1 MPLGKANKQPGSA
14 LAVTLSSIRDAR
26 EQIAGTIKP
35 TPLAQS
41 QVLSELAGCEVW
53 LKLENLQFTASFKER
68 GALVKLS
75 SLSRDE
81 REAGV
86 VAASAGNHAQG
97 VAFMAKRLGIPAT
110 IVMPKDTPF
119 TKISRTEA
127 LEATIVLSGD
137 SLAEAAEHA
146 RALSDQHGLTLV
158 HPYDDAK
165 VIAGQGTVALEILE
179 ANDAIDCLI
188 VPIGG
193 GGLISGI
200 AVAAKAL
207 KPDIEIIGVEASLY
221 PSMYQAIRGEEPHVG
236 GQTIAD
242 GIAVKNPGSL
252 TKPIVEQLVD
262 NIVLVDEAA
271 IEQAVQ
277 TLIEI
282 EKTVAE
288 GAGAAALAGLFANRE
303 RFAGKRVCVLV
314 SGGNIDARVL
324 ASILMRG
331 LVREGRLIRI
341 RVEISDAPGAL
352 ARVATLIGEC
362 GGNIV
367 EIYHQ
372 RLFQD
377 VPVRRADLD
386 VVLETRDRRHVES
399 IVGALREAGFHTRLL
414 STSGTESPI

>member
-1 MPLGKANKQPGSA
+1 MPRAKATKATDDG
-14 LAVTLSSIRDAR
+14 LAVTLSSIREAQKR
-26 EQIAGTIKP
+26 IADTIRP
-35 TPLAQS
+35 TPLAHS

-75 SLSRDE
+75 SLSKSERD
-81 REAGV
+81 AGV

-127 LEATIVLSGD
+127 LEASIVLSGD
-137 SLAEAAEHA
+137 SLSEAADHA
-146 RALSDQHGLTLV
+146 RALSDKHGLTLV

-165 VIAGQGTVALEILE
+165 VIAGQGTVAIEILE
-179 ANDAIDCLI
+179 ANDAFDCLI

-207 KPDIEIIGVEASLY
+207 KPNIEIVGVEASLY
-221 PSMYQAIRGEEPHVG
+221 PSMYQAIRGEEPKVG

-242 GIAVKNPGSL
+242 GIAVKHPGAL

-262 NIVLVDEAA
+262 DIVLVGEAA
-271 IEQAVQ
+271 MEQAVQ

-288 GAGAAALAGLFANRE
+288 GAGAAALAGLFENKE

-331 LVREGRLIRI
+331 LVRQGRLIRI

-352 ARVATLIGEC
+352 ARVATLIGDS

-386 VVLETRDRRHVES
+386 VVLETRDRRHVEN
-399 IVGALREAGFHTRLL
+399 IVGALKDAGFHTRLL
-414 STSGTESPI
+414 STSGTENPI

>member
-1 MPLGKANKQPGSA
+1 MPRAEGPSKNAAP
-14 LAVTLSSIRDAR
+14 LAVALDDIRAAR
-26 EQIAGTIKP
+26 DLIAGTIEP
-35 TPLAQS
+35 TPLARS
-41 QVLSELAGCEVW
+41 QVLSEMAGCEVW

-75 SLSRDE
+75 SLTEAE
-81 REAGV
+81 RAAGV

-97 VAFMAKRLGIPAT
+97 VAYMARRLDIPAT
-110 IVMPKDTPF
+110 IVMPTATPF

-127 LEATIVLSGD
+127 LGAKIVLSGE
-137 SLAEAAEHA
+137 SLAEAGDHADALQAE
-146 RALSDQHGLTLV
+146 HGLTLV
-158 HPYDDAK
+158 HPYNDAK
-165 VIAGQGTVALEILE
+165 VIAGQGTIAIEILE
-179 ANDAIDCLI
+179 SNDSFDTLI

-193 GGLISGI
+193 GGLISGV

-207 KPDIEIIGVEASLY
+207 KPAIEIVGVETALY
-221 PSMYQAIRGEEPHVG
+221 PSMYQAIRGEEPQVG

-242 GIAVKNPGSL
+242 GIAVKIPGTL
-252 TKPIVEQLVD
+252 TQPIVERLVD
-262 NIVLVDEAA
+262 DIVLVGEAA
-271 IEQAVQ
+271 IEQSVQ

-288 GAGAAALAGLFANRE
+288 GAGAAALAALFENRD
-303 RFAGKRVCVLV
+303 RFAGKRVCVMV

-331 LVREGRLIRI
+331 LVREGRLIRL

-352 ARVATLIGEC
+352 ATVATLIGQC

-386 VVLETRDRRHVES
+386 VVLETRDRSHVDS
-399 IVGALREAGFHTRLL
+399 IVGALRDAGFHTRLL
-414 STSGTESPI
+414 STSGTDKVD

>member
-1 MPLGKANKQPGSA
+1 MPASKRPKRGETP
-14 LAVTLSSIRDAR
+14 LAVTVDDIRAAR
-26 EQIAGTIKP
+26 VQIAGSILP
-35 TPLAQS
+35 TPLAHS
-41 QVLSELAGCEVW
+41 NVLSEMAGCEVW

-68 GALVKLS
+68 GALTKLK
-75 SLSRDE
+75 SLSAAE
-81 REAGV
+81 RKAGV

-97 VAFMAKRLGIPAT
+97 VAFAAQRLGIPAT
-110 IVMPKDTPF
+110 IVMPKGTPF

-127 LEATIVLSGD
+127 LGAAIVLSGD

-146 RALSDQHGLTLV
+146 EALRAEKGLTLV
-158 HPYDDAK
+158 HPYDDPL
-165 VIAGQGTVALEILE
+165 VIAGQGTIALEVLE
-179 ANDAIDCLI
+179 ANDTFDAII

-200 AVAAKAL
+200 AIGAKSL
-207 KPDIEIIGVEASLY
+207 KPDIEIVGVEAELY
-221 PSMYQAIRGEEPHVG
+221 PSMHQALRGKVPEVG

-242 GIAVKNPGSL
+242 GIAVKIPGSL
-252 TKPIVEQLVD
+252 TKPIVERLVD
-262 NIVLVDEAA
+262 DILLVGEAA

-282 EKTVAE
+282 EKTVTE
-288 GAGAAALAGLFANRE
+288 GAGAAALAGLFANTA
-303 RFAGKRVCVLV
+303 RFAGKRVCVIV

-352 ARVATLIGEC
+352 ARVATLIGDC

-377 VPVRRADLD
+377 VPVKLADLD
-386 VVLETRDRRHVES
+386 VVLETRDRDHVDT
-399 IVGALREAGFHTRLL
+399 IVGALREAGFETRLL
-414 STSGTESPI
+414 SSMATADGD

>member
-1 MPLGKANKQPGSA
+1 MPKSKRQRGKGPT
-14 LAVTLSSIRDAR
+14 LAVTIDDIRAAQQ
-26 EQIAGTIKP
+26 QIAGATAV
-35 TPLAQS
+35 TPLDHS
-41 QVLSELAGCEVW
+41 MVLSEMAECEVW

-68 GALVKLS
+68 GALVKLQ
-75 SLSRDE
+75 SLTDAE
-81 REAGV
+81 RQAGV

-97 VAFMAKRLGIPAT
+97 VAFAAQRLGIPAT
-110 IVMPKDTPF
+110 IVMPTGTPF

-127 LEATIVLSGD
+127 LGATIVLSGE

-146 RALSDQHGLTLV
+146 DTLHREKGLALI
-158 HPYDDAK
+158 HPYDDPL
-165 VIAGQGTVALEILE
+165 VIAGQGTIALEVLE
-179 ANDAIDCLI
+179 NTDGFDAIV

-200 AVAAKAL
+200 AVAAKAI
-207 KPDIEIIGVEASLY
+207 KPDIEIFGVEAELY
-221 PSMYQAIRGEEPHVG
+221 PSMHQALKGVAPEVG
-236 GQTIAD
+236 GHTIAD
-242 GIAVKNPGSL
+242 GIAVKNPGTL
-252 TKPIVEQLVD
+252 TKPIIEALVD
-262 NIVLVDEAA
+262 DILLVSEAA

-277 TLIEI
+277 ILIDI

-288 GAGAAALAGLFANRE
+288 GAGAAALAGLFANKD
-303 RFAGKRVCVLV
+303 RFAGKRVCVIV
-314 SGGNIDARVL
+314 SGGNIDSRIL

-352 ARVATLIGEC
+352 AKVATLIGDR

-377 VPVRRADLD
+377 VPVKLADLD
-386 VVLETRDRRHVES
+386 VVLETRDRQHVETILS
-399 IVGALREAGFHTRLL
+399 ALREAGFETRLL
-414 STSGTESPI
+414 SSMADAG